1 VKWLKGALI
10 ALAVLLAA
18 AAALPPLPAA
28 PSSLRTSASS
38 VDALASTL
46 LPSGAMIC
54 A

>member
-1 VKWLKGALI
+1 MPSDFAFSAIRVPTRS
-10 ALAVLLAA
+10 
-18 AAALPPLPAA
+18 AAALLPPLLP
-28 PSSLRTSASS
+28 SLRTSASS